1 MSRCSHE
8 RTQHGIWEC
17 LGPNGGGKSRPDE
30 FGGFNGTGSFYS
42 CLPVKVKTGGLH

>member
-17 LGPNGGGKSRPDE
+17 LGPNEGERPDE
-30 FGGFNGTGSFYS
+30 FGGFNGTGSLYS